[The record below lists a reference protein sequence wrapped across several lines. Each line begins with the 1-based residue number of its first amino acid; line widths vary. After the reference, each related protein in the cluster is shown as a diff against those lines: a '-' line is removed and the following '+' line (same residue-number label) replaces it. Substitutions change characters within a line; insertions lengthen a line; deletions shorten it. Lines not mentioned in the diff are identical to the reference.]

1 MKKDIHPTLNKVSF
15 LCSSCNNK
23 FILLSVIKAKEVH
36 MDVCSKCHSFYIGE
50 TTQQVVKGRAEKLS
64 SKFNQGKA
72 HISKKA
78 EANSAKH
85 QAKTTKRSNDKAKSL
100 KDL

>member
-1 MKKDIHPTLNKVSF
+1 MKKDIHPTLNKVNF
-15 LCSSCNNK
+15 LCASCNNK

-64 SKFNQGKA
+64 SKFKQGKA
-72 HISKKA
+72 HISKKGD
-78 EANSAKH
+78 EASAKPS
-85 QAKTTKRSNDKAKSL
+85 AKINKKSNDKAKSL

>member
-72 HISKKA
+72 NISKKA
-78 EANSAKH
+78 EATPTK
-85 QAKTTKRSNDKAKSL
+85 AKTTKRSNDKAKSL